1 MEGWSESKI
10 EVTYSLKT
18 ENKEYWELR
27 AWKWEIEGES
37 RGRKNSLEKRQKGT
51 KRIQNRRV
59 LVRRKNN
66 VDDTF

>member
-37 RGRKNSLEKRQKGT
+37 QGRKNSLEKR
-51 KRIQNRRV
+51 
-59 LVRRKNN
+59 
-66 VDDTF
+66 